1 MLNEKFPPLKSFIS
15 ILVSE
20 NSEGEMINI
29 EIKRIAGRNNL
40 LVFMLPPVN
49 IFALLYI
56 PDYTG

>member
-1 MLNEKFPPLKSFIS
+1 
-15 ILVSE
+15 VSE